1 MLYYAIVFLPL
12 IGFLIAGLFGNKIG
26 AKASEYITSGLMV
39 IVAILSWIVFFKI
52 PLGHDAETVRIP
64 VLHWVTSGALTFD
77 WALRVDTLTGVM
89 LVVVNSV
96 SALVHIYSIGYMHHD
111 PHRPRFFAYL
121 SLFTFAMLML
131 VTSDNLIQMF
141 FGWEGVGLASYLLI
155 GFWFKKPS
163 ANAAAMK
170 AFVVNRVGDFG
181 FLLGIFSV
189 FALFQSV
196 DYNTIFAA
204 AANALPGGDAN
215 QVVLD
220 FLGYQL
226 DRQGAITIACL
237 LLFMGAMGKSAQF
250 LLHTWLPDA
259 MEGPTPVSA
268 LIHAATMV
276 TAGVFMVARMSPIF
290 ELSQTAL
297 LVVTIIGATTAF
309 FAATVALVQNDIKRV
324 IAYSTCS
331 QLGYMFAAL
340 GVGAYGAAVFHLFTH
355 AFFKALLFLCA
366 GSVIHAVSDE
376 QDMRRMGGLRKLI
389 PVTYWMMIIGTVAI
403 TGLGIPGTVIGTAGF
418 FSKDAIIEAVFAS
431 HNLASGYASTLLI
444 VAALFTSFYSWRL
457 IFMTFFGKPRASA
470 EVMHHVHES
479 PPVMLVP
486 LLILGLGAI
495 LAGVLFKE
503 LFFGHEY
510 VEFWKGSLFTS
521 TANQLL
527 EEHHHV
533 PLWVKLSPFVA
544 MVIGFIVAWIFY
556 IRAPEM
562 PKALAARHRGL
573 YQFLLNKWYF
583 DELYDFLFVRPARW
597 LGRLFWKG
605 GDGWLI
611 DGFGPNGVSA
621 RVLDVTNRVV
631 KMQSGYLYHYAFAM
645 LIGVAALVTWM
656 MLGSS
661 F

>member
-1 MLYYAIVFLPL
+1 
-12 IGFLIAGLFGNKIG
+12 
-26 AKASEYITSGLMV
+26 
-39 IVAILSWIVFFKI
+39 
-52 PLGHDAETVRIP
+52 
-64 VLHWVTSGALTFD
+64 
-77 WALRVDTLTGVM
+77 
-89 LVVVNSV
+89 
-96 SALVHIYSIGYMHHD
+96 
-111 PHRPRFFAYL
+111 
-121 SLFTFAMLML
+121 
-131 VTSDNLIQMF
+131 
-141 FGWEGVGLASYLLI
+141 
-155 GFWFKKPS
+155 
-163 ANAAAMK
+163 
-170 AFVVNRVGDFG
+170 
-181 FLLGIFSV
+181 
-189 FALFQSV
+189 
-196 DYNTIFAA
+196 
-204 AANALPGGDAN
+204 
-215 QVVLD
+215 
-220 FLGYQL
+220 
-226 DRQGAITIACL
+226 
-237 LLFMGAMGKSAQF
+237 
-250 LLHTWLPDA
+250 
-259 MEGPTPVSA
+259 
-268 LIHAATMV
+268 
-276 TAGVFMVARMSPIF
+276 
-290 ELSQTAL
+290 
-297 LVVTIIGATTAF
+297 
-309 FAATVALVQNDIKRV
+309 
-324 IAYSTCS
+324 
-331 QLGYMFAAL
+331 
-340 GVGAYGAAVFHLFTH
+340 
-355 AFFKALLFLCA
+355 
-366 GSVIHAVSDE
+366 
-376 QDMRRMGGLRKLI
+376 MGGLRKLI

-486 LLILGLGAI
+486 LLILGIGAI

-544 MVIGFIVAWIFY
+544 MLIGFVVAWISY